1 MELGDAEKFAKYDS
15 VLNVFQVYGM
25 RTDKSHVG
33 DYTININAKIYNETD
48 VITQTESF
56 VLTVWKIEE

>member
-25 RTDKSHVG
+25 RTDKSDVG